1 MEALR
6 MKRFHELTRD
16 EEQIIVGCGTEY
28 PGTGEYNRHSAV
40 GVYVCKRC
48 DAALYLSSG
57 KFESHCGWPSFD
69 EEIPEAVDRRPDPDG
84 QRTEIRCHRC
94 GAHLG
99 HVFIGERITPKNSR
113 HCVNSLSLSF
123 VPAYTEEGYER
134 ALFAGGCFWGVEYYM
149 KNLPGVIATAVG
161 YIGGTVADPTYEEVC
176 SGKTGHVE
184 AIEVI
189 FDLRKTDYKTVA
201 KEFFEIHDPTQT
213 NRQGPDMGPQ
223 YQSKIFYLSEEQ
235 KRVAQ
240 ELMDLL
246 KKRGLQVTTQLQPAS
261 PFYPAKEYHQDYYGK
276 NGHEPYCH
284 RREKRF

>member
-1 MEALR
+1 
-6 MKRFHELTRD
+6 MKRYHELTRD

-48 DAALYLSSG
+48 DAPLYLSTG
-57 KFESHCGWPSFD
+57 KFESYCGWPSFD
-69 EEIPEAVDRRPDPDG
+69 EEILDAVDRRPDPDG
-84 QRTEIRCHRC
+84 ERTEIRCHCC

-99 HVFIGERITPKNSR
+99 HIFIGEKITPKNSR

-123 VPAYTEEGYER
+123 VPAYTEQGYER

-161 YIGGTVADPTYEEVC
+161 YVGGTVAEPTYEEVC

-189 FDLRKTDYKTVA
+189 FDPSRADYKTVA
-201 KEFFEIHDPTQT
+201 KEFFEIHDPTQM
-213 NRQGPDMGPQ
+213 NRQGPDIGPQ
-223 YQSKIFYLSEEQ
+223 YQSKIFYISEEQ
-235 KRVAQ
+235 KEVAH
-240 ELMDLL
+240 ELIDVL
-246 KKRGLQVTTQLQPAS
+246 KKRGLQVTTELRPAS
-261 PFYPAKEYHQDYYGK
+261 PFYPAEEYHQNYYGK
-276 NGHEPYCH
+276 NGNEPYCH
-284 RREKRF
+284 RKEKRFY